1 MTEGGNVRIPIH
13 KKIFGLSL
21 SGLILCT
28 LSLGGLALYFTSNIL
43 QKRSQEFLENRLAV
57 ELHKI
62 APLFIGIE
70 HYATSVSAA
79 ILTDIPSVESLE
91 KVETR
96 DEITQKVNEYILAS
110 LSNIKSTTAA
120 YLRYNPQLTSPTSG
134 ILITKN
140 KETGEFENS
149 TPTDLSK
156 YDTTDTEHV
165 GWFYQPLKT
174 GKPLWLLPYQNK
186 NFNVYMISYVVP
198 LIKFDKEIGV
208 LGIDLD
214 FNYIIKFV
222 SGIKVYHS
230 GYAFLEDANGKIIVH
245 PTKKPGTTLK
255 SHKGYRV
262 LRAQLPNGMAFG
274 IQVPEAEINA
284 ERYKLLVEILLFAI
298 FLLILFSF
306 VSAMVAYSITKPI
319 LNLTETANKLIN
331 GDMKVEFKVE
341 TNDEIG
347 DLSKSFQTAKDHMQQ
362 YLGQIQGLAYRDS
375 LTGIRNRTA
384 YEAYCKEL
392 DTKIANRQLGEF
404 GIMVCNLNDL
414 KAINENYGHDN
425 GNAYLINCCQLICT
439 TFSHSP
445 VFRIGGDE
453 FIVILTGKDLQNR
466 GELILQMNENM
477 NESTI
482 AEKAWER
489 LSVACGYSLRNVSDT
504 NVSTVQKRA
513 DKEMYRIKK
522 EMKESRK
529 ISHANGMSAINGP
542 MQNIGNF
549 KV

>member
-1 MTEGGNVRIPIH
+1 MRIPIH

-21 SGLILCT
+21 SGLVLCT

-43 QKRSQEFLENRLAV
+43 QKRSQEFLENRLAA

-62 APLFIGIE
+62 APLFTDIE

-79 ILTDIPSVESLE
+79 ILSDIPSIEDLKNNESRE
-91 KVETR
+91 K
-96 DEITQKVNEYILAS
+96 ITQKVNEYILPS
-110 LSNIKSTTAA
+110 LSNIQSSTAA
-120 YLRYNPQLTSPTSG
+120 YLRFNPTMTPPTSG
-134 ILITKN
+134 ILVTKN
-140 KETGEFENS
+140 KRTGEFENAI
-149 TPTDLSK
+149 PTDISK
-156 YDTTDTEHV
+156 YDSTDTEHV
-165 GWFYQPLKT
+165 GWFYEPLKT
-174 GKPLWLLPYQNK
+174 GRPIWMLPYQNK
-186 NFNVYMISYVVP
+186 NINVYMISYVVP
-198 LIKFDKEIGV
+198 LIKFDEDIGV
-208 LGIDLD
+208 FGIDLD

-222 SGIKVYHS
+222 SNIKIYQTGH
-230 GYAFLEDANGKIIVH
+230 AFLEDDNEKIIVH
-245 PTKKPGTTLK
+245 PTIKPGNTIK
-255 SHKGYRV
+255 SKKGYRI
-262 LRAQLPNGMAFG
+262 LRSQLPNGMTFG

-306 VSAMVAYSITKPI
+306 ISAMVAYSITKPI

-331 GDMKVEFKVE
+331 GDMKVKFKVE

-362 YLGQIQGLAYRDS
+362 YLGQIQGLAYRDA

-384 YEAYCKEL
+384 YDAYCKDL
-392 DTKIANRQLGEF
+392 DAKIASKQLDDF
-404 GIMVCNLNDL
+404 GIMVCNINSL

-425 GNAYLINCCQLICT
+425 GNAYLINCCQLICE

-453 FIVILTGKDLQNR
+453 FVVILTGHDLRNR
-466 GELILQMNENM
+466 GDLILQMNEKM
-477 NESTI
+477 NGSTI

-489 LSVACGYSLRNVSDT
+489 LSIACGYSLRDFGDT
-504 NVSTVQKRA
+504 NISMVQKRA

-529 ISHANGMSAINGP
+529 VSHANGAPTISGAARNTGIFR
-542 MQNIGNF
+542 I
-549 KV
+549 

>member
-1 MTEGGNVRIPIH
+1 MRIPIH

-21 SGLILCT
+21 SGLVLCT

-43 QKRSQEFLENRLAV
+43 QKRSQEFLENRLAA

-62 APLFIGIE
+62 APLFTDIE

-79 ILTDIPSVESLE
+79 ILSDIPTIEDLKNSESRE
-91 KVETR
+91 K
-96 DEITQKVNEYILAS
+96 ITQKVNEYILPS
-110 LSNIKSTTAA
+110 LSNIQSSTAA
-120 YLRYNPQLTSPTSG
+120 YLRFNPTMAPPTSG
-134 ILITKN
+134 ILVTKN
-140 KETGEFENS
+140 KRTGEFENAI
-149 TPTDLSK
+149 PTDISK

-165 GWFYQPLKT
+165 GWFYEPLKT
-174 GKPLWLLPYQNK
+174 GRPIWMLPYQNK
-186 NFNVYMISYVVP
+186 NINVYMISYVVP
-198 LIKFDKEIGV
+198 LIKFDEDIGV
-208 LGIDLD
+208 FGIDLD

-222 SGIKVYHS
+222 SNIKVYQTGH
-230 GYAFLEDANGKIIVH
+230 AFLEDDNEKIIVH
-245 PTKKPGTTLK
+245 PTIKPGNTIK
-255 SHKGYRV
+255 SKKGYRI
-262 LRAQLPNGMAFG
+262 LRSQLPNGMTFG

-306 VSAMVAYSITKPI
+306 ISAMVAYSITKPI

-331 GDMKVEFKVE
+331 GDMKVKFKVE

-362 YLGQIQGLAYRDS
+362 YLGQIQGLAYRDA

-384 YEAYCKEL
+384 YDAYCKDL
-392 DTKIANRQLGEF
+392 DAKIASKQLGDF
-404 GIMVCNLNDL
+404 GIMVCNINSL

-425 GNAYLINCCQLICT
+425 GNAYLINCCQLICE

-453 FIVILTGKDLQNR
+453 FVVILTGHDLRNR
-466 GELILQMNENM
+466 GDLILQMNEKM
-477 NESTI
+477 NGSTI

-489 LSVACGYSLRNVSDT
+489 LSIACGYSLRDFGDT
-504 NVSTVQKRA
+504 NISMVQKRA

-529 ISHANGMSAINGP
+529 VSHANGAPTISGAARNTGIFR
-542 MQNIGNF
+542 I
-549 KV
+549 